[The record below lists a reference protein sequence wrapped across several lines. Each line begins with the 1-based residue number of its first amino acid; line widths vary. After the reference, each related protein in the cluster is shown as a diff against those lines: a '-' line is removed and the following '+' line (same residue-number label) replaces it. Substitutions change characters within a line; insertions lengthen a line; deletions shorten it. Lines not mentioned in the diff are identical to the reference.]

1 LGGIQKGREVR
12 PPWYE
17 GASALVIGLARSG
30 RAACELLKR
39 HGCAVVGSDSRSDAG
54 FSRSLDD
61 LRNSGVAVALGP
73 QDETLLGGVDL
84 VVLSPGVPP
93 QLPLIEAALRAGVPV
108 ISELELAFHAAAAP
122 IVAVTGTNGKSTC
135 VQMLGEIFGAAGTE
149 VAVAGNVG
157 LALSEVAETVPTSGV
172 LVVEVSS
179 FQLERTPRFR
189 PHVAVLLNVTQDHLD
204 RHLGM
209 EGYLGMKLRIFANQ
223 RDPDVA
229 VLNGDQP
236 ELAAAATSVPVTNRM
251 TFSLHGPVESG
262 VFADGGRVICRWK
275 GADTVL
281 FQADALQVPGPHNLS
296 NAMAAAA
303 AGVAMDA
310 PAGAVSDGLCRF
322 TGLEHRM
329 EKAAVL
335 DGVIFI
341 NDSKATNPDSLRQ
354 ALLASPGKVVLIAGG
369 RDKGMSFDELAEL
382 VARKTRGVF
391 LIGEAAGRMREA
403 WKSSA
408 PALSPS
414 LADAVERAW
423 SAAEE
428 GDWVLLSPGCASF
441 DMFED
446 FEDRGRKFKEIVG
459 ALARRRGTVQK

>member
-1 LGGIQKGREVR
+1 LR

-30 RAACELLKR
+30 KAACELLKR
-39 HGCAVVGSDSRSDAG
+39 HGCAVVGSDSRTG
-54 FSRSLDD
+54 GEFSRSLDD
-61 LRNSGVAVALGP
+61 LRKSGVAISLGS
-73 QDETLLGGVDL
+73 QEESLLEGVDL
-84 VVLSPGVPP
+84 VVLSPGVHPGM
-93 QLPLIEAALRAGVPV
+93 PLIAAALRKGIPV
-108 ISELELAFHAAAAP
+108 IGELELAFHAAAAP

-135 VQMLGEIFGAAGTE
+135 VEMLGEIFRAAGNE

-179 FQLERTPRFR
+179 FQLERTSRFR

-204 RHLGM
+204 RHLAM
-209 EGYLGMKLRIFANQ
+209 EDYLSMKLRIFANQ
-223 RDPDVA
+223 RDQDVA

-236 ELAAAATSVPVTNRM
+236 ELAAAAASAPVKRRM
-251 TFSLHGPVESG
+251 TFSLRGPVDSG
-262 VFADGGRVICRWK
+262 VFADGGRVICRWE
-275 GADTVL
+275 GSETVL
-281 FQADALQVPGPHNLS
+281 FPADSLRVPGPHNLS

-303 AGVAMDA
+303 AAVAMSA
-310 PAGAVSDGLCRF
+310 SAAAVSKGLSRF
-322 TGLEHRM
+322 AGLEHRM
-329 EKAAVL
+329 ETAAEL
-335 DGVIFI
+335 DGVVFV
-341 NDSKATNPDSLRQ
+341 NDSKATNPDSLRR

-382 VARKTRGVF
+382 VARKARAVL

-403 WKSSA
+403 WKGSA
-408 PALSPS
+408 PSIAPS

-423 SAAEE
+423 SLAEE

-441 DMFED
+441 DMFDD

-459 ALARRRGTVQK
+459 ALARRRGTVER